1 MTEQTA
7 TDSAPSAE
15 ERLAAL
21 YTAPDEDTADTEA
34 DLKPEDEDEGEVEVV
49 EDEGEA
55 DADDSEEA
63 EDGQTEDEEDEAD
76 SEEES
81 DDDAEDDDKAEQ
93 LVEIDGEQLTLEE
106 VKLGYLRQSDYTK
119 KTQAVAEQRKAVEEE
134 SQYYAS
140 TLNSL
145 LTAVGADVQRFQGVD
160 WERAA
165 VENPEQYRQAK
176 QAYEHSL
183 QTFNGIRGQVEDFVK
198 RTKETQEAALKAQ
211 AKEAVAVLKATI
223 PGWSNDLYAQIGE
236 YAQKEL
242 GFAPEEFNNIA
253 DHRAIRSIWDSMQYT
268 RGRKVVTEKKVKVAP
283 TKTLSDKRATES
295 KVIHNRKQMNKQ
307 REQLRNSGKIDDA
320 VSLLANRLR

>member
-1 MTEQTA
+1 VTEQTA

-34 DLKPEDEDEGEVEVV
+34 DTQPEDKDKGEVEVV
-49 EDEGEA
+49 EDEVEA
-55 DADDSEEA
+55 DTDDSEEA
-63 EDGQTEDEEDEAD
+63 EDGQAEDEEDEAD
-76 SEEES
+76 TEEES
-81 DDDAEDDDKAEQ
+81 DEADDDDKAEQ
-93 LVEIDGEQLTLEE
+93 LVEIEGEKLTLEE
-106 VKLGYLRQSDYTK
+106 VKLGYLRQADYTK
-119 KTQAVAEQRKAVEEE
+119 KTQAVAEQRKAVEED

-183 QTFNGIRGQVEDFVK
+183 QTFNGIRGQVEDFVE
-198 RTKETQEAALKAQ
+198 RTKKSQEAALKAQ
-211 AKEAVAVLKATI
+211 AKEAVAVLKTTI
-223 PGWSNDLYAQIGE
+223 PGWNNELYAQIGE
-236 YAQKEL
+236 FAHKEL

-253 DHRAIRSIWDSMQYT
+253 DHRAIRSIWSAMQYH

-295 KVIHNRKQMNKQ
+295 KVVHNRKQMKTQ
-307 REQLRNSGKIDDA
+307 HEKLRNSGKVDDA
-320 VSLLANRLR
+320 IALLANRIR